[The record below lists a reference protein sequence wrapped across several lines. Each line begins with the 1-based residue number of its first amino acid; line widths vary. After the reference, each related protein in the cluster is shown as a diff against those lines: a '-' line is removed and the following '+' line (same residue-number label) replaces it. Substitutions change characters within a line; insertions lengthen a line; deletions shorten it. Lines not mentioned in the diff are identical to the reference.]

1 MPGPKNTSAASI
13 NRLANELP
21 CARQLFKAL
30 NEDDGKLKAQEC
42 LRAGQR
48 HAAFQQHFLN
58 GSECATTQLR
68 GPHQPSCILCREE
81 HQFGIAESM
90 VATIESTT
98 KGRTS
103 CFPFWYFC
111 STKALDAIAPD

>member
-42 LRAGQR
+42 MRAGSTMR
-48 HAAFQQHFLN
+48 HSSSIFLMGRNALPRSSGGLISRLAFFAGKSINL
-58 GSECATTQLR
+58 G
-68 GPHQPSCILCREE
+68 
-81 HQFGIAESM
+81 
-90 VATIESTT
+90 
-98 KGRTS
+98 
-103 CFPFWYFC
+103 
-111 STKALDAIAPD
+111 